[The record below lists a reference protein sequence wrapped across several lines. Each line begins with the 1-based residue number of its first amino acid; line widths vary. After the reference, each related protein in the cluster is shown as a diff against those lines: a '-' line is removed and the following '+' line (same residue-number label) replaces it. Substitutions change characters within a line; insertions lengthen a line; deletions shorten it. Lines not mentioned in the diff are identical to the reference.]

1 MDNFSNQ
8 FESGFTIDTSFA
20 DNEPPK
26 KEKLN
31 PKKELIEWL
40 GVVASALIIVVI
52 LFGFV
57 FRVAIIS
64 GDSMKNTLI
73 NGDVVVI
80 SNFNYTPKQ
89 GDIVVVSRNAENTP
103 ESMREENGPIIKRV
117 IATEFQTVNIDFETG
132 IVLNAAKCGTIN
144 DPTSVEDV
152 CQEYATRAYAT
163 ATGVRVEVNADA
175 LTEVNVYAADGR
187 LVYAA
192 APRRVAGRSLIDCP
206 IEGQGVYLVNVV
218 CDGVAKTH
226 KVVL

>member
-1 MDNFSNQ
+1 MDNISNE
-8 FESGFTIDTSFA
+8 FESGFKIDTSFA

-31 PKKELIEWL
+31 LKRELVEWL
-40 GVVASALIIVVI
+40 GVVASALIIVVV

-89 GDIVVVSRNAENTP
+89 GDIVVVSRNVENST

-117 IATEFQTVNIDFETG
+117 IATEFQIVNIDFETG
-132 IVLNAAKCGTIN
+132 TVYIDNMPLDEPYISTPTLDKYDVEFPLTVPEGCIFVLGDNR
-144 DPTSVEDV
+144 DV
-152 CQEYATRAYAT
+152 SLDSRSSRIGDGGMIDTRYVLGRAVY
-163 ATGVRVEVNADA
+163 RVFPFDKMGGFAVDE
-175 LTEVNVYAADGR
+175 
-187 LVYAA
+187 
-192 APRRVAGRSLIDCP
+192 
-206 IEGQGVYLVNVV
+206 
-218 CDGVAKTH
+218 
-226 KVVL
+226 

>member
-1 MDNFSNQ
+1 MDNFSN
-8 FESGFTIDTSFA
+8 GFQIDTSFA

-26 KEKLN
+26 REKLN

-117 IATEFQTVNIDFETG
+117 IATEFQIVNIDFETG
-132 IVLNAAKCGTIN
+132 TVYIDNMPLDEPYISTPTVDQYDVQFPITVPEGCIFVLGDNRGVSLDSRSSRIGDGGMIDTRYVLGRAVYRIFPFDKTGGFGT
-144 DPTSVEDV
+144 DD
-152 CQEYATRAYAT
+152 
-163 ATGVRVEVNADA
+163 
-175 LTEVNVYAADGR
+175 
-187 LVYAA
+187 
-192 APRRVAGRSLIDCP
+192 
-206 IEGQGVYLVNVV
+206 
-218 CDGVAKTH
+218 
-226 KVVL
+226 

>member
-117 IATEFQTVNIDFETG
+117 IATEFQIVNIDFETG
-132 IVLNAAKCGTIN
+132 TVYIDNMPLDEPYISTPTVDQYDVKFPITVPEGCIFVLGDNRGVSLDSRSSRIG
-144 DPTSVEDV
+144 DGGMID
-152 CQEYATRAYAT
+152 TRYVLGRAVYRIFPFDK
-163 ATGVRVEVNADA
+163 TG
-175 LTEVNVYAADGR
+175 GF
-187 LVYAA
+187 
-192 APRRVAGRSLIDCP
+192 GID
-206 IEGQGVYLVNVV
+206 E
-218 CDGVAKTH
+218 
-226 KVVL
+226 

>member
-31 PKKELIEWL
+31 PKKELVEWL
-40 GVVASALIIVVI
+40 GVVASALIIVVV

-80 SNFNYTPKQ
+80 SNFNYKPKQ

-117 IATEFQTVNIDFETG
+117 IATEFQIVNIDFETG
-132 IVLNAAKCGTIN
+132 TVYIDNMPLDEPYISTPTLEKYDVDFPVTVPEGCIFVLGDNRGVSLDSRSSRIGEGGMIDTRYVLGRAVYRIFPFDKMGGFKHN
-144 DPTSVEDV
+144 D
-152 CQEYATRAYAT
+152 
-163 ATGVRVEVNADA
+163 
-175 LTEVNVYAADGR
+175 
-187 LVYAA
+187 
-192 APRRVAGRSLIDCP
+192 
-206 IEGQGVYLVNVV
+206 
-218 CDGVAKTH
+218 
-226 KVVL
+226 

>member
-89 GDIVVVSRNAENTP
+89 GDIVVVSRNTENTP

-117 IATEFQTVNIDFETG
+117 IATEFQIVNIDFETG
-132 IVLNAAKCGTIN
+132 TVYIDNMPLDEPYISTPTVDQYDGKFPITVPEGCIFVLGDNRGVSLDSRSSRIG
-144 DPTSVEDV
+144 DGGMID
-152 CQEYATRAYAT
+152 TRYVLGRAVYRIFPFDK
-163 ATGVRVEVNADA
+163 TG
-175 LTEVNVYAADGR
+175 GF
-187 LVYAA
+187 
-192 APRRVAGRSLIDCP
+192 GID
-206 IEGQGVYLVNVV
+206 E
-218 CDGVAKTH
+218 
-226 KVVL
+226 

>member
-1 MDNFSNQ
+1 MNDFSNQ
-8 FESGFTIDTSFA
+8 FENGFKVDTTFA

-26 KEKLN
+26 KERLN

-73 NGDVVVI
+73 DGDVVVI

-117 IATEFQTVNIDFETG
+117 IATEFQIVNIDFETG
-132 IVLNAAKCGTIN
+132 TVYIDNMPLDEPYISTPTVDQYDVEFPITVPEGCIFVLGDNR
-144 DPTSVEDV
+144 DV
-152 CQEYATRAYAT
+152 SLDSRSSRIGDGGMIDTRYVLGHAVY
-163 ATGVRVEVNADA
+163 RVFPFDKMGGFA
-175 LTEVNVYAADGR
+175 
-187 LVYAA
+187 
-192 APRRVAGRSLIDCP
+192 ID
-206 IEGQGVYLVNVV
+206 E
-218 CDGVAKTH
+218 
-226 KVVL
+226 